1 MVSRLARARP
11 IGKRN
16 REEVKHLLR
25 SGRHP
30 LNMASRSAAAVT
42 PSIPTSSY
50 GEYVNPRSVKLLK
63 ILAIVCR
70 VRV

>member
-1 MVSRLARARP
+1 MRTRLARP
-11 IGKRN
+11 VGKRN
-16 REEVKHLLR
+16 REVKHLLR
-25 SGRHP
+25 SRRHP

-42 PSIPTSSY
+42 PSIPTPSC
-50 GEYVNPRSVKLLK
+50 GEYVYPRSVKLLK